1 MTPAEQGNYLEE
13 RIIHTIYIIRGNK
26 VILDYDL
33 ANLYGVETKR
43 LNEQVKRN
51 IEKFPDDFLFQL
63 TVEEFKNLKSQF
75 ATSSSG

>member
-1 MTPAEQGNYLEE
+1 MSTEIQANNLEE
-13 RIIHTIYIIRGNK
+13 RIIHTIYIIRGKK

-51 IEKFPDDFLFQL
+51 IKKFPDDFMFQL
-63 TVEEFKNLKSQF
+63 SLDDLRT
-75 ATSSSG
+75 

>member
-1 MTPAEQGNYLEE
+1 MASAAQGNQLEE
-13 RIIHTIYIIRGNK
+13 RILGTIYIIRGNK

-51 IEKFPDDFLFQL
+51 IEKFPDDFLFNL
-63 TVEEFKNLKSQF
+63 PWMNLKS
-75 ATSSSG
+75 

>member
-1 MTPAEQGNYLEE
+1 MAPAEQGNYLEE
-13 RIIHTIYIIRGNK
+13 RIIHTIYIIRVNK

-63 TVEEFKNLKSQF
+63 MWKNLK
-75 ATSSSG
+75 T